1 MHQLINKKKIYFYI
15 FSFFFLT
22 TILNNNFITN
32 FNDSFSIN
40 EIKIISNSESINK
53 KISLEIKHL
62 KNKNIF
68 FLKEDVFYSKLKK
81 LNYLENIKVK
91 KKYPSTIIID
101 FSNTNLVAVTFINQK
116 KYFVGENGK
125 FINANLFKEKEKLP
139 IIFGNFEIKEYL
151 SLKSKLSK
159 YDIDQKK
166 IKKYYFHKNKRWDL
180 YFNNNI
186 ILKLPQK
193 NINYALK
200 IYKEFKNLNEL
211 RANSIVDLRIPNRI
225 ILNNE

>member
-53 KISLEIKHL
+53 KIALEIKHL

-151 SLKSKLSK
+151 SLKSKLLK
-159 YDIDQKK
+159 YGIDQKK

>member
-1 MHQLINKKKIYFYI
+1 M
-15 FSFFFLT
+15 
-22 TILNNNFITN
+22 
-32 FNDSFSIN
+32 
-40 EIKIISNSESINK
+40 
-53 KISLEIKHL
+53 
-62 KNKNIF
+62 
-68 FLKEDVFYSKLKK
+68 
-81 LNYLENIKVK
+81 
-91 KKYPSTIIID
+91 
-101 FSNTNLVAVTFINQK
+101 
-116 KYFVGENGK
+116 
-125 FINANLFKEKEKLP
+125 NLFKEKEKLP

-200 IYKEFKNLNEL
+200 VYKEFKNLNEL